1 MTEIV
6 YPDGSTCDPWLSDCK
21 VPEDDENILL
31 QMRDAGLTAAI
42 VYGVISSLA
51 ALVPPSIW
59 FADRRNKV
67 SPLSQNEFY
76 EWAWIVMWIGHISI
90 YGFPGLLWPI
100 SFAAYPLF
108 NSFYVMWQQYGTFL
122 LGTIF
127 NFAVIGLYV
136 TSYIMFKEETGIE
149 KDTILIETIV
159 YSGVMLPCFVV
170 MWVLNR
176 DFQYFYQVNYKF
188 KAQAVISL

>member
-1 MTEIV
+1 M
-6 YPDGSTCDPWLSDCK
+6 
-21 VPEDDENILL
+21 
-31 QMRDAGLTAAI
+31 
-42 VYGVISSLA
+42 
-51 ALVPPSIW
+51 
-59 FADRRNKV
+59 
-67 SPLSQNEFY
+67 
-76 EWAWIVMWIGHISI
+76 
-90 YGFPGLLWPI
+90 
-100 SFAAYPLF
+100 
-108 NSFYVMWQQYGTFL
+108 

-176 DFQYFYQVNYKF
+176 DF
-188 KAQAVISL
+188 